1 MIAQFVE
8 APDVMQQTLTIPQVI
23 YDQCAE
29 QGVETYQHPRKSG
42 DGKVQVDHGP
52 MKLEF
57 QKPWWNKIVNFF
69 RSVLRF

>member
-23 YDQCAE
+23 YDQCAAK
-29 QGVETYQHPRKSG
+29 GIETYQDRKSIAG
-42 DGKVQVDHGP
+42 GEVQDDQG

-57 QKPWWNKIVNFF
+57 QKPWWGKILNFF
-69 RSVLRF
+69 RSILRF